1 MGAGVVIICGVLLS
15 PLGWEGYHRRM
26 DVTPQ
31 LLHDV
36 EFREAKRGGYNTQDV
51 DEFLERLAVGLERQD
66 VQVREARQRIE
77 AAEARAA
84 DAERRAAQADQ
95 AASQTSAADETLK
108 RTLVL
113 AQRTADA
120 AIREAEEQAART
132 ISAAQEQAGRL
143 LAEAEEISARA
154 RAEAEEE
161 ARQAH
166 EVAQAQVLEEMR
178 ELEATRDQ
186 LRADVDVLE
195 HHLDDQRERIRRAV
209 HELQRVLDDPESLR
223 EAELPVVSDARAP
236 ISEEPVRA
244 PLLAG
249 PPPEEEEVEEPAA
262 WEPDEEAWGTAEDA
276 ESAPVYA
283 EDEDRGG
290 RDTGDATQPIDVL
303 ADRDADDDAYLAELR
318 KAMTDETPLGPREDV
333 GNEGLFDTDSEHG
346 RSRFGRRR

>member
-1 MGAGVVIICGVLLS
+1 
-15 PLGWEGYHRRM
+15 M

-84 DAERRAAQADQ
+84 EAERRAAQAEQ
-95 AASQTSAADETLK
+95 AASQSSAADETLK

-132 ISAAQEQAGRL
+132 VSAAQEHAAQL
-143 LAEAEEISARA
+143 MAEAEEISARA

-161 ARQAH
+161 VRHAH
-166 EVAQAQVLEEMR
+166 EEAQAQVLEEMR

-195 HHLDDQRERIRRAV
+195 HHLDDQRERIRRAA
-209 HELQRVLDDPESLR
+209 HELQRVLDDPELLR
-223 EAELPVVSDARAP
+223 EAELPVVSDVRAP
-236 ISEEPVRA
+236 VPEEPVRA
-244 PLLAG
+244 PLVAG
-249 PPPEEEEVEEPAA
+249 PPSGEEVAPEV
-262 WEPDEEAWGTAEDA
+262 WEPDEEEWSVAEGA
-276 ESAPVYA
+276 ETSPDYA
-283 EDEDRGG
+283 DDEEPGG
-290 RDTGDATQPIDVL
+290 RAADDATQPIDVL

-318 KAMTDETPLGPREDV
+318 KAMTDETPLGPREDP
-333 GNEGLFDTDSEHG
+333 GTEGLFDAGSEQG